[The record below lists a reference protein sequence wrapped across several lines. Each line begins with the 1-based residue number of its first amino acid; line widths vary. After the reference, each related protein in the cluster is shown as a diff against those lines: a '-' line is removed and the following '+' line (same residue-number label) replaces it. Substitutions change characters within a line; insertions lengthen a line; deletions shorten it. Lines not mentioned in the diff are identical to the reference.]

1 MSDLR
6 VLVLDIELAPMTAY
20 IWSLKDQYIGVK
32 QLKTDWYV
40 IAWGAKWLGEP
51 ASKIIYRDQRNAK
64 KLEDD
69 KAILRELW
77 DLLNGA
83 DVVITQNGE
92 RFDGPKLNARFILQG
107 MRPPKPYK
115 HLDTYKLVRKVAA
128 FTSNGLEYLTQKL
141 CTKYRKLSHGRFPGL
156 SLWIECMAGN
166 KKAWAEMKEYNIHDV
181 LSTEELYM
189 KIRAWAP
196 QSMPAVYPGGNPLDH
211 CGTCGS
217 SQVRKEGYCYT
228 RVSKAPQISCK
239 DCGKWTAGKREK
251 LQ

>member
-20 IWSLKDQYIGVK
+20 IWSLKDQYVGVK

-51 ASKIIYRDQRNAK
+51 ASKVIYRDQQHAK
-64 KLEDD
+64 KIEDD
-69 KAILRELW
+69 KSILKELW
-77 DLLNGA
+77 DLLNEA

-92 RFDGPKLNARFILQG
+92 KFDGPKLNARFILND

-128 FTSNGLEYLTQKL
+128 FTSNGLEYLTHKL
-141 CTKYRKLSHGRFPGL
+141 CTKYRKLSHQHFPGL
-156 SLWIECMAGN
+156 SLWIECIAGN
-166 KKAWAEMKEYNIHDV
+166 KKAWAEMREYNVHDV

-196 QSMPAVYPGGNPLDH
+196 ESMPTPYISDKSGA
-211 CGTCGS
+211 
-217 SQVRKEGYCYT
+217 
-228 RVSKAPQISCK
+228 SCK
-239 DCGKWTAGKREK
+239 VCGDSGRMQRRGFAVKNKFKYQRWQCQECGGWATGDRIK
-251 LQ
+251 